1 MRLTAIHLLRFTVVL
16 ASVTFANRSWAGGGP
31 ENVLVVV
38 NGHSIGSKTIANH
51 YIALRNIPA
60 SNVLYIDWRGGLE
73 GCQGVQFSGKLLQPI
88 IEAIANRKLSAQID
102 CVTYSSDFPWLVNLQ
117 SLFPEEKFPPQGRP
131 MASINS
137 ATYLWQYVRDKNPAI
152 VLPVV
157 NWYAAGG
164 GGNNYAQCTQLGK
177 VDSRAFRSS
186 YFWNAQGGK
195 TKARD
200 KGQNYLLSTVLGV
213 TTGRGNSTDEILSY
227 LKRSVEVDGT
237 KPRGTFYYMKNS
249 DVRSKTRHD
258 CFDSAV
264 QQLTRIGV
272 PAIVEN
278 GTIPYGSREVM
289 GILTGARTFD
299 FASSGSTLLPGS
311 ICDNLTSLGGV
322 LKADAGQTPLTEFL
336 RYGASGASG
345 TVAEPLAIQA
355 KFPLASLFLHYARGC
370 SLAESYYQSVAG
382 PYMLLVVGDPL
393 CQPFAVF
400 PKVEVEGIKPGQT
413 VKGTLT
419 IKAVASTVPLM
430 RIGSLELF
438 VDGRIVA
445 RFAPGQSPQLDTTK
459 LPDGYHEL
467 RVVAVNSDAIES
479 RGRVV
484 LPIIVDNRGGSVELS
499 ASPQAGVTATDV
511 VKFSVRQPGA
521 TSIAIRQNGRQIA
534 QIKGEAGDASV
545 LAATLGR
552 GPVMLTAESQGP
564 NPAISEPLRIEI
576 N

>member
-1 MRLTAIHLLRFTVVL
+1 MRLTAILSLRFTVVL
-16 ASVTFANRSWAGGGP
+16 AAATLAGNCWAGGGP

-38 NGHSIGSKTIANH
+38 NSHSIGSKTIANH
-51 YIALRNIPA
+51 YIAMRNIPA
-60 SNVLYIDWRGGLE
+60 SNVLYVDWRGGLE
-73 GCQGVQFSGKLLQPI
+73 GCQGVQFSQKILQPI

-102 CVTYSSDFPWLVNLQ
+102 CVAYSSDFPWLVNLQ

-157 NWYAAGG
+157 NWYAANGAG
-164 GGNNYAQCTQLGK
+164 DNYAQCTQLGK

-186 YFWNAQGGK
+186 YFWTAQGGK
-195 TKARD
+195 TKERD
-200 KGQNYLLSTVLGV
+200 KGQNYLLSTMLGV
-213 TTGRGNSTDEILSY
+213 TTGRGNSTEEILSY
-227 LKRSVEVDGT
+227 LQRSVKVDGT
-237 KPRGTFYYMKNS
+237 KPRGTFYYMKSN
-249 DVRSKTRHD
+249 DIRSKTRHD
-258 CFDSAV
+258 CFDAAV

-272 PAIVEN
+272 PAVVQT
-278 GTIPYGSREVM
+278 GTIPQGSSDVM
-289 GILTGARTFD
+289 GIITGTRSFD
-299 FASSGSTLLPGS
+299 FASSGSKLLPGS

-322 LKADAGQTPLTEFL
+322 LKAGAGQTPLTEFL

-382 PYMLLVVGDPL
+382 PYMLLIVGDPL

-400 PKVEVEGIKPGQT
+400 PKVKVEDIQPGQT

-419 IKAVASTVPLM
+419 IKAVATTVPLM
-430 RIGSLELF
+430 RVGSLELF

-445 RFAPGQSPQLDTTK
+445 RFAPGQAPQLDTTK
-459 LPDGYHEL
+459 LSDGYHEL

-479 RGRVV
+479 RGRVI
-484 LPIIVDNRGGSVELS
+484 LPVIVDNRGGNVELS
-499 ASPQAGVTATDV
+499 ASPLSGVTATDV

-521 TSIAIRQNGRQIA
+521 TSIVIRQNGRQIA

-564 NPAISEPLRIEI
+564 NPAVSRPLSIEI